1 MTISKEAAQAIR
13 ERAGYLEDN
22 AYRYRHIGQSP
33 RDVAYAKEQ
42 EAEAAAL
49 RAELERLETP

>member
-1 MTISKEAAQAIR
+1 MKISREALQAIK

-33 RDVAYAKEQ
+33 RDVAYAKEM
-42 EAEAAAL
+42 EDTAKEL
-49 RAELERLETP
+49 RAEIATLEAS

>member
-1 MTISKEAAQAIR
+1 MKISREALQAIK

-33 RDVAYAKEQ
+33 RDVAYAKEL
-42 EAEAAAL
+42 EATAKKL
-49 RAELERLETP
+49 RAEIATLEAP